1 MSMQPEAKPDFRVT
15 FRFYAPHLFGL
26 SDAKRLLW
34 LNAEV
39 LAPIIKHERDQVEK
53 MLKHR
58 TAISEAFASAKE
70 ADIVVFEHFQQTLTV
85 VRTPEP
91 GVVELSFAF
100 KNDDIAYNLPLT
112 GKHNWIYRSV
122 MEKVFK
128 PLLYG
133 LSRQMNNIVR
143 VEPEDEADHYF
154 RLDELVMGINQRL
167 QAMVDEEIEAMFGP
181 EDTDQ

>member
-1 MSMQPEAKPDFRVT
+1 MSMQPAVKPDFRIT

-26 SDAKRLLW
+26 SDAKRFQW
-34 LNAEV
+34 LAGEV
-39 LAPIIKHERDQVEK
+39 LAPIIKHEREEIENT
-53 MLKHR
+53 LKHR

-70 ADIVVFEHFQQTLTV
+70 ADIVVFEYFQQTLTV

-91 GVVELSFAF
+91 GIVELSFAF
-100 KNDDIAYNLPLT
+100 KNDDIAYNLPLN
-112 GKHNWIYRSV
+112 GKHNWGYRSV

-143 VEPEDEADHYF
+143 IEPEDEADHYF

-181 EDTDQ
+181 KDTEQ